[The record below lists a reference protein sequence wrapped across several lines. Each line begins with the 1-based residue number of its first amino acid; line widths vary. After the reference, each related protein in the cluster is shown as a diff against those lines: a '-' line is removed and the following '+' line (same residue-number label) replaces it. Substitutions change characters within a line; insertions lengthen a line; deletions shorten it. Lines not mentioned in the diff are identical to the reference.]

1 MSSRTDL
8 LTQIDAGQGTVAG
21 HAVAA
26 QDSAAAP
33 WCDLHV
39 KKTLVSPTRRFEF
52 DVQLRTD
59 APRVVLM
66 GPSGI
71 GKTMVLQAIAGLIR
85 PDEGHIRIGGRL
97 FFDRPGN
104 LHLPP
109 QQRKVGFLFQDY
121 ALLPHLSA
129 LSNVGFGLRRGA
141 WGWLNRQQKE
151 EAMYWLERFEIAHLA
166 HQRPHTLSG
175 GQQQRLALARLA
187 ILKPRVLLL
196 DEPFSALDPALRQ
209 SMRQEI
215 DKLLK
220 TLGIPLLMVSHDE
233 QDRLAL
239 GAQVVHLGQVGDRT
253 VRLDEPAGCE
263 GHSGHDADGKAGP

>member
-1 MSSRTDL
+1 ME
-8 LTQIDAGQGTVAG
+8 QNGG
-21 HAVAA
+21 
-26 QDSAAAP
+26 AAASPAVQEQASTAPP

-39 KKTLVSPTRRFEF
+39 RKTLVSPARRFEV

-59 APRVVLM
+59 AQRLVLM

-85 PDEGHIRIGGRL
+85 PDEGHIRIGGNL
-97 FFDRPGN
+97 FYEQRSN
-104 LHLPP
+104 THWLPR
-109 QQRKVGFLFQDY
+109 QRNVGFLFQDY
-121 ALLPHLSA
+121 ALFPHLSA

-141 WGWLNRQQKE
+141 WGWLTRRHKE
-151 EAMYWLERFEIAHLA
+151 EAMHWLERFEIAHLA
-166 HQRPHTLSG
+166 HQRPDTLSG

-187 ILKPRVLLL
+187 VLKPRVLLL

-233 QDRLAL
+233 QDRVAL
-239 GAQVVHLGQVGDRT
+239 DAQVVRLGQVDGKT
-253 VRLDEPAGCE
+253 VRL
-263 GHSGHDADGKAGP
+263 KT

>member
-1 MSSRTDL
+1 MNSTPMMKTSAAL
-8 LTQIDAGQGTVAG
+8 KEDAMVAIPS
-21 HAVAA
+21 AA
-26 QDSAAAP
+26 QEPAAPP
-33 WCDLHV
+33 WCDLRV

-52 DVQLRTD
+52 DVRLLSN
-59 APRVVLM
+59 APRLVLM

-85 PDEGHIRIGGRL
+85 PDEGHIRIGGQL
-97 FFDRPGN
+97 FYDKATDTFVRARE
-104 LHLPP
+104 
-109 QQRKVGFLFQDY
+109 RKVGFLFQDY
-121 ALLPHLSA
+121 ALFPHLSV
-129 LSNVGFGLRRGA
+129 LSNVGFGLRNGA
-141 WGWLNRQQKE
+141 WGWLKREHRE
-151 EAMYWLERFEIAHLA
+151 EAMHWLERFEIAHLA

-215 DKLLK
+215 DKLLD

-233 QDRLAL
+233 QDRVAL
-239 GAQVVHLGQVGDRT
+239 GAQVLHLGQVGDTT
-253 VRLDEPAGCE
+253 VLLD
-263 GHSGHDADGKAGP
+263 

>member
-1 MSSRTDL
+1 MHKE
-8 LTQIDAGQGTVAG
+8 AG
-21 HAVAA
+21 HEGAMSPVPRN
-26 QDSAAAP
+26 SSPGAAAEP

-39 KKTLVSPTRRFEF
+39 KKTLVSPNRRFEF
-52 DVQLRTD
+52 DVRLRTG
-59 APRVVLM
+59 APRIVLM

-85 PDEGHIRIGGRL
+85 PDEGHIRIGGNL
-97 FFDRPGN
+97 FYEQRSN
-104 LHLPP
+104 THLPP

-141 WGWLNRQQKE
+141 WGWLNRQHKE
-151 EAMYWLERFEIAHLA
+151 EAMDWLERFEIAHLA

-196 DEPFSALDPALRQ
+196 DEPFSALDPDLRQ

-220 TLGIPLLMVSHDE
+220 TLRIPLLMVSHDE

-239 GAQVVHLGQVGDRT
+239 GAQVVRLGQVGDRT
-253 VRLDEPAGCE
+253 VRLDEPAGCD
-263 GHSGHDADGKAGP
+263 GHARDEADDKAGP